1 MFENTPTCVQSDFL
15 AFNFLKASSSRA
27 SSFVDSTCKMRNEN
41 VSKSVGIWQYDVA
54 VAVALHKL
62 IPAAYAP
69 RHILL

>member
-1 MFENTPTCVQSDFL
+1 MFQCLKILLPVLKVTSL
-15 AFNFLKASSSRA
+15 LLKASSSRA